1 VRPVWVTGLARLG
14 LELGLRRPTRDAH
27 PDPYDGQ
34 SSTSISPQGCSPS
47 LVSLCGNTVN
57 QPRARESPCAQGKW
71 RTVAYQAGTYSTSTT
86 PRPLSFGSST
96 RTGTLCITCGGAP
109 PFGPLSSHHTCTY
122 RTTVS
127 AILHACAPH
136 TNTKTL
142 MEIRKTVLAAE

>member
-14 LELGLRRPTRDAH
+14 LGLGLGLRQSTKDTH

-34 SSTSISPQGCSPS
+34 SATSISPQGWSPS

-71 RTVAYQAGTYSTSTT
+71 RTVAYQADTYSTSTT

-96 RTGTLCITCGGAP
+96 RGHLVHYLRWGTAVWAVVVPSQLYVQNYCICN
-109 PFGPLSSHHTCTY
+109 
-122 RTTVS
+122 S
-127 AILHACAPH
+127 ACMRIAH
-136 TNTKTL
+136 
-142 MEIRKTVLAAE
+142 